1 MASSLT
7 TTKAN
12 SILTAELKTATTYAA
27 LFTADPTDTGDVTNE
42 VSGGSYARQS
52 LGSSIFGDD
61 ATARSI
67 ANTAILEFP
76 AATTDE
82 GTITHFGICQAG
94 TAGVADM
101 DWHGELTTP
110 KPIDV
115 NDQLK
120 FAVGAITVSFAA
132 AA

>member
-12 SILTAELKTATTYAA
+12 SILDAELKTTTRYAA
-27 LFTADPTDTGDVTNE
+27 LFTADPTDTGDVANE
-42 VSGGSYARQS
+42 VSGGGYARQAITFGTS
-52 LGSSIFGDD
+52 AASRSISNTAEVAFAV
-61 ATARSI
+61 ATA
-67 ANTAILEFP
+67 
-76 AATTDE
+76 DY
-82 GTITHFGICQAG
+82 GTVTHLGICQAG
-94 TAGVADM
+94 TAAVSDM
-101 DWHGELTTP
+101 DWHGPLTTS
-110 KPIDV
+110 KLIET